1 VLAAFQRRY
10 RPALFDGRLDAETR
24 GLIDALLHIIFR

>member
-10 RPALFDGRLDAETR
+10 RPKKIDGRLDAETFA
-24 GLIDALLHIIFR
+24 LIEAVADIV